1 MSEVEANRGR
11 LFVVGTPIGNLED
24 ITLRALRILGEVEL
38 ILAEDTRHSG
48 HLTRHHGI
56 ATPLRALHA
65 HTSDESVE
73 RVLDELEQGH
83 RYALVSDAGTPV
95 VSDPG
100 ARLVAGAR
108 ARGIDVESVPGPS
121 AVATAVSVCGLR
133 ADRFRFVGFVPR
145 SGGARTD
152 LLRSIAASDDAQ
164 VLFESP
170 RRLPALLGE
179 LEPLLRDRKIAV
191 CRELT
196 KLHEEVAL
204 GTAAELAARFE
215 TVRGEVTLVV
225 EGRGTTAPDFDVD
238 TFIRER
244 LASGEKVG
252 SIAKAVA
259 ALSTL
264 SRSEAYDRVHTIRQA
279 ADTP

>member
-164 VLFESP
+164 VLFES
-170 RRLPALLGE
+170 
-179 LEPLLRDRKIAV
+179 
-191 CRELT
+191 C
-196 KLHEEVAL
+196 
-204 GTAAELAARFE
+204 
-215 TVRGEVTLVV
+215 LVY
-225 EGRGTTAPDFDVD
+225 PSD
-238 TFIRER
+238 
-244 LASGEKVG
+244 
-252 SIAKAVA
+252 
-259 ALSTL
+259 
-264 SRSEAYDRVHTIRQA
+264 A
-279 ADTP
+279 ADDLLCVDLVGRRIIEKPTSMCRQFP